1 VLRVH
6 LLTRRALLQRQ
17 QVRLLRETTHRPP
30 LLLHFL
36 ALLRA
41 FLRQIPP
48 PLPVVLSNERLFL
61 HRASVPVFV
70 PLRSVRAPAA
80 FFRFQPIVPREDVV
94 FPNLSSSK
102 LEKLLRRAVSV
113 VVQLF
118 VKVVVRVRFV
128 LEKRRPVPADGG
140 FRRRVRASTIPPSA
154 LLVLLTPS

>member
-80 FFRFQPIVPREDVV
+80 FFRFQPFVPREDVV

-102 LEKLLRRAVSV
+102 LEKLLVSV

-118 VKVVVRVRFV
+118 VVVVRVRFV